1 MSEMSAISAVGI
13 YLTAYWTEIV
23 AMAQASFCGGLAY
36 LIAFKYRRRGSTYK
50 LSASLCAFLLSSL
63 FAQQW
68 MSIIGRVL
76 WYGIWPIVSVQNT
89 LIFAVLFL
97 LVARAKG
104 NVSRMFD
111 FSDGDKHES

>member
-1 MSEMSAISAVGI
+1 MGYISYYWIEAVAG
-13 YLTAYWTEIV
+13 
-23 AMAQASFCGGLAY
+23 AQAFFCGGLAY

-50 LSASLCAFLLSSL
+50 LSASLCAFFLASL

-89 LIFAVLFL
+89 LIFAVLFI

-111 FSDGDKHES
+111 FSDGEHK

>member
-1 MSEMSAISAVGI
+1 MSEISTFSAVG
-13 YLTAYWTEIV
+13 LLLSTHWTELV
-23 AMAQASFCGGLAY
+23 ALAQAFFCGGLAY
-36 LIAFKYRRRGSTYK
+36 LIAFKYRRKGASYK
-50 LSASLCAFLLSSL
+50 LSASLCAFLLASL

-89 LIFAVLFL
+89 LIFAVLFM

-111 FSDGDKHES
+111 FSEGHKR